1 MSREGGGDTQVRAEF
16 TVVCWAEPWCADYC
30 CVSEFRG
37 QRCMCAASKSA
48 LTTLNL
54 EASNGRRYNISG
66 NWNWEKSALFCF
78 FLLFFVKVE
87 NNRRKQLFSPAVASV
102 CKGCFY
108 AALLWLFQARC
119 FWLQRGIGASILCSS
134 DSGLTG
140 WSAVSL
146 IHPRRRSG
154 CLTLCLLMFCFCV

>member
-1 MSREGGGDTQVRAEF
+1 
-16 TVVCWAEPWCADYC
+16 
-30 CVSEFRG
+30 
-37 QRCMCAASKSA
+37 MC
-48 LTTLNL
+48 
-54 EASNGRRYNISG
+54 EQGRRWWHTGESRVHCGLLSWALMCRLLLCQWVQRPEVYVCCKQISLNNLKPRG
-66 NWNWEKSALFCF
+66 LEWKALQHQWKLKLGKVSIVFCF
-78 FLLFFVKVE
+78 FFFVKVE
-87 NNRRKQLFSPAVASV
+87 NNRRKQLCSPAVASV

>member
-54 EASNGRRYNISG
+54 KASNGRCYNISG
-66 NWNWEKSALFCF
+66 NWNWEKSALLFFFF
-78 FLLFFVKVE
+78 FLSW
-87 NNRRKQLFSPAVASV
+87 KQQEKTAFQSSRSRACV

-140 WSAVSL
+140 WSALSL

>member
-48 LTTLNL
+48 LTTLKPRGL
-54 EASNGRRYNISG
+54 E
-66 NWNWEKSALFCF
+66 WKALQHQWKLKLGKVSIVLF

-102 CKGCFY
+102 CKGCFMPPCCDCSRPGVFDCSVALERLY
-108 AALLWLFQARC
+108 SAAPTPASPDGRPWV
-119 FWLQRGIGASILCSS
+119 WSTRGDAA
-134 DSGLTG
+134 
-140 WSAVSL
+140 AVS
-146 IHPRRRSG
+146 H
-154 CLTLCLLMFCFCV
+154 CVY